1 MSSMM
6 NKTLSIVHL
15 PIFSNLFLFS
25 SKMSFLARISG
36 SIRPISITATRYY
49 TSGAVSAES
58 IITRLK
64 NDRKTFMKEKKQPD
78 LNVVKGLLSDFTY
91 YTKSANFVEGQ
102 SEEEAC
108 LSVLQKAIKRR
119 QDSVS
124 QYEAG
129 GRPELAEQERVELKV
144 LQSYLPEQMS
154 PELIEQ
160 ELRGIIQETG
170 ASTSRDIGKVMK
182 AWKHDAA
189 TADRKVV
196 SDIVKKLLK

>member
-1 MSSMM
+1 
-6 NKTLSIVHL
+6 
-15 PIFSNLFLFS
+15 
-25 SKMSFLARISG
+25 MSFLARLSG
-36 SIRPISITATRYY
+36 SIRPISISATRYY
-49 TSGAVSAES
+49 TSGAVGAES

-64 NDRKTFMKEKKQPD
+64 NDRKTYMKEKKQPD

-160 ELRGIIQETG
+160 ELRGIIQEVG
-170 ASTSRDIGKVMK
+170 ASTSRDMGKVMK

-189 TADRKVV
+189 TADRKLV
-196 SDIVKKLLK
+196 SDIVKKLLN

>member
-1 MSSMM
+1 M
-6 NKTLSIVHL
+6 
-15 PIFSNLFLFS
+15 
-25 SKMSFLARISG
+25 
-36 SIRPISITATRYY
+36 
-49 TSGAVSAES
+49 
-58 IITRLK
+58 
-64 NDRKTFMKEKKQPD
+64 
-78 LNVVKGLLSDFTY
+78 
-91 YTKSANFVEGQ
+91 
-102 SEEEAC
+102 
-108 LSVLQKAIKRR
+108 
-119 QDSVS
+119 
-124 QYEAG
+124 
-129 GRPELAEQERVELKV
+129 AEQERVELKV